1 MHNIKDIRKDI
12 DNFKNTI
19 KNRNV
24 DVDFD
29 QILNLDEE
37 NRKLIQEKEKLE
49 MEKKSISKSKDET
62 LFEKSKEISNKIDDL
77 SKNQKNVKD
86 QLDQILSNI
95 PNLPLN
101 DVPVGKDE
109 NSNKEVVK
117 SGKIKE
123 MSFKPKS
130 HYEIGEKLNMLD
142 FDLATK
148 TTGSRFVFV
157 KDKLASLERAISNFM
172 IDTHVNNNGYT
183 EISPPLMAT
192 DNTMFGTGQLPKFEN
207 DQFEIK
213 FDDKNDRKFLIPTA
227 EVILTNM
234 VKNQI
239 LNLKSLPMRLVA
251 STPCF
256 RKEAG
261 SYGKDTKGM
270 IRQHQFYKVEL
281 VSIVENNKCIEELE
295 RMTNCATKIL
305 DDLQLPYRKIILST
319 GDMGFS
325 AEKTYDIEVW
335 LPSEN
340 KYREI
345 SSCSS
350 CGTFQAKRMK
360 ARYKN
365 NNNEN
370 EFVGTLNGRLVASTP
385 CFRKEAGSYG
395 KDTKG
400 MIRQH
405 QFYKVELV
413 SIVEN
418 NKCIEELERM
428 TNCATKI
435 LDDLQLPYRKIILS
449 TGDMGFSAEKTYD
462 IEVWLPS
469 ENKYRE
475 ISSCSSCGTFQAKRM
490 KARYKNNNNENEFVG
505 TLNGSGLAVGR
516 TLIAILENY
525 QTEDGSII
533 IPEKLRPYMN
543 NMEKIGIN

>member
-49 MEKKSISKSKDET
+49 MEKKTISKSKDET

-117 SGKIKE
+117 SGEIKE

-370 EFVGTLNGRLVASTP
+370 EFVGTLNG
-385 CFRKEAGSYG
+385 
-395 KDTKG
+395 
-400 MIRQH
+400 
-405 QFYKVELV
+405 
-413 SIVEN
+413 
-418 NKCIEELERM
+418 
-428 TNCATKI
+428 
-435 LDDLQLPYRKIILS
+435 
-449 TGDMGFSAEKTYD
+449 
-462 IEVWLPS
+462 
-469 ENKYRE
+469 
-475 ISSCSSCGTFQAKRM
+475 
-490 KARYKNNNNENEFVG
+490 
-505 TLNGSGLAVGR
+505 SGLAVGR

-525 QTEDGSII
+525 QTEDGSIT

>member
-117 SGKIKE
+117 SGEIKE

-130 HYEIGEKLNMLD
+130 HYEIGEKLKMLD

-239 LNLKSLPMRLVA
+239 LNIKSLPM
-251 STPCF
+251 
-256 RKEAG
+256 
-261 SYGKDTKGM
+261 
-270 IRQHQFYKVEL
+270 
-281 VSIVENNKCIEELE
+281 
-295 RMTNCATKIL
+295 
-305 DDLQLPYRKIILST
+305 
-319 GDMGFS
+319 
-325 AEKTYDIEVW
+325 
-335 LPSEN
+335 
-340 KYREI
+340 
-345 SSCSS
+345 
-350 CGTFQAKRMK
+350 
-360 ARYKN
+360 
-365 NNNEN
+365 
-370 EFVGTLNGRLVASTP
+370 RLVASTP

>member
-117 SGKIKE
+117 SGEIKE

-183 EISPPLMAT
+183 EISPPLMAS

-370 EFVGTLNGRLVASTP
+370 EFVGTLNG
-385 CFRKEAGSYG
+385 
-395 KDTKG
+395 
-400 MIRQH
+400 
-405 QFYKVELV
+405 
-413 SIVEN
+413 
-418 NKCIEELERM
+418 
-428 TNCATKI
+428 
-435 LDDLQLPYRKIILS
+435 
-449 TGDMGFSAEKTYD
+449 
-462 IEVWLPS
+462 
-469 ENKYRE
+469 
-475 ISSCSSCGTFQAKRM
+475 
-490 KARYKNNNNENEFVG
+490 
-505 TLNGSGLAVGR
+505 SGLAVGR

-525 QTEDGSII
+525 QTEDGSIT